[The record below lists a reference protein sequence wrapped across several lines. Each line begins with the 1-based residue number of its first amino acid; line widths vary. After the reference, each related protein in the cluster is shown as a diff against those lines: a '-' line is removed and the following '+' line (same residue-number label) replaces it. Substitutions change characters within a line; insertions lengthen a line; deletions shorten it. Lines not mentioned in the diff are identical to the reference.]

1 MDITRR
7 TLVGGIGAAALVGAG
22 PAYSQAYPDKPI
34 TLIIPFAPGGGTDV
48 LARILAP
55 VLAIKL
61 GGTVII
67 ETVSGAAGN
76 MGSTRLARSAPDGYT
91 LLLHNVGY
99 AINAALYQ
107 NLPFDSERDLTPVA
121 FASDSPLLIVGR
133 KTLPAQTL
141 PELIAWMKDNDAK
154 VAHAGVGSASH
165 MGIVPLVRAAG
176 RGDLIPYRGGGP
188 AMQDVIGGH
197 ADVTAQPL
205 QSGISAVEEG
215 LAKGFAV
222 TTAERS
228 PVMPNLPSL
237 GEVLGPKSL
246 TNFWS
251 LLLTRTGTPT
261 PITDKLR
268 TALDAALVD
277 PQLRAAFLKAGV
289 TVSPEENRKPDVA
302 KALLHK
308 EIEHWREVVR
318 ENNIQAP

>member
-1 MDITRR
+1 M
-7 TLVGGIGAAALVGAG
+7 AAATLAG
-22 PAYSQAYPDKPI
+22 TRPACSQTYPERPV

-55 VLAIKL
+55 ILAIKL
-61 GGTVII
+61 GGTIVI

-76 MGSTRLARSAPDGYT
+76 MGSIRLSRSAPDGYT

-99 AINAALYQ
+99 AMNAALYQ

-121 FASDSPLLIVGR
+121 FCSDSPLLIAGR
-133 KTLPAQTL
+133 KTLPATTL
-141 PELIAWMKDNDAK
+141 PELIDWMKKNHAK

-165 MGIVPLVRAAG
+165 MAIVPLVRAAG
-176 RGDLIPYRGGGP
+176 QGDMIPYRGGGP
-188 AMQDVIGGH
+188 AMQDIIGGH

-228 PVMPNLPSL
+228 PVMPKLPSL
-237 GEVLGPKSL
+237 AEELGPKSV

-251 LLLTRTGTPT
+251 LLLVRAGTPT
-261 PITDKLR
+261 AVTDKLR
-268 TALDAALVD
+268 VALDAALAE
-277 PQLRAAFLKAGV
+277 PQLKEAFLKAGV
-289 TVSPEENRKPDVA
+289 TASKPDHRRPDVA
-302 KALLHK
+302 QKVLHD
-308 EIEHWREVVR
+308 EVEHWREVVR
-318 ENNIQAP
+318 ENGIQPP